1 MDYLELSVKEV
12 EAELRALKCPKCG
25 QCHSVSISIE
35 RVNNTRV
42 PFGYIVRKRYSD
54 DACIE
59 YQREADNLLM
69 AMMKQRGF

>member
-1 MDYLELSVKEV
+1 MDYLEQSVREA

-25 QCHSVSISIE
+25 QCHRVSISIE
-35 RVNNTRV
+35 RVNDAHL
-42 PFGYIVRKRYSD
+42 PFGSILRKRFAD

-59 YQREADNLLM
+59 YQREASSRLM